1 MPCAPKKKPSLI
13 AIAVLLCCSLVLLPV
28 VCSIVYFKTAVTSK
42 LEKNARETA
51 SFYLSNLVDQTS
63 STLSTLR
70 DSIYFLMSDP
80 AAQRLMYSADGAAR
94 QTDCLTVEQGLNRA
108 FFLGSQLSQ
117 KTVTGIYL
125 INQAQSAI
133 PLLRGG
139 AYLGSTSRVQHVYQ
153 TLGSCN
159 SALNLYQDPQY
170 PDYCYLIVDYFDLGN
185 MQPLGKIIIELR
197 VSGLVDSSYLNA
209 IYRDAAVVLRTS
221 DGTLLSAQ
229 SETLVHAADQMQ
241 GDYIYVEGHSY
252 YHTALK
258 LSPVRAQIDVF
269 IPRSEIL
276 EASNQTIRVYI
287 LFSALVLL
295 LTLAAGG
302 IAIYFLYKPLLQMLH
317 RINDLSNGDLSVRM
331 SETPYQETER
341 LSSAFNNMADHL
353 ESLFGEV
360 YQQGLLLR
368 ESEFKLLESQI
379 RPHFIFNILEL
390 INIRCLEAGEN
401 HICHIVS
408 NLAQLLRANITHKH
422 EQVISFQE
430 ELRYVRYYL
439 ELQKERFAD
448 SLNYSIDLES
458 PEILQYSIP
467 KLTIQPLVENSVVHG
482 LEPKCGGG
490 EIRISI
496 WEEENAVYIRVK
508 DNGVGFDTAALSAE
522 KSAADSKHNHIALDN
537 IARRIQLLYGK
548 NYEMRIQSAPQKGTQ
563 ITISLPINPY
573 IPPKEEP

>member
-1 MPCAPKKKPSLI
+1 MPHTPKKKLSLI
-13 AIAVLLCCSLVLLPV
+13 AIAILLCCSLVLLPV
-28 VCSIVYFKTAVTSK
+28 VCSIVYFKTVVTDK

-51 SFYLSNLVDQTS
+51 SFYLSNLADQTA

-70 DSIYFLMSDP
+70 DSIYFLMSDD
-80 AAQRLMYSADGAAR
+80 AARRLMYSADGAAS
-94 QTDCLTVEQGLNRA
+94 QTDRLTVEQGLNRA

-117 KTVTGIYL
+117 QTVTGIYL
-125 INQAQSAI
+125 INQAQNTI

-159 SALNLYQDPQY
+159 SALDLYQDPQY

-185 MQPLGKIIIELR
+185 MQPLGKIIIELHI
-197 VSGLVDSSYLNA
+197 SGLVDSSYLNA
-209 IYRDAAVVLRTS
+209 IYSGAAVVLRTS
-221 DGTLLSAQ
+221 SGTLLSDQ
-229 SETLVHAADQMQ
+229 GETLVQAADRTQE
-241 GDYIYVEGHSY
+241 DFIRVEGHSY

-258 LSPVRAQIDVF
+258 LFPVRAQIDVF

-276 EASNQTIRVYI
+276 EASDQTIRVYI
-287 LFSALVLL
+287 LFSVLVLL

-302 IAIYFLYKPLLQMLH
+302 IAVYFLCKPLRQMLH

-331 SETPYQETER
+331 TETPYRETEH
-341 LSSAFNNMADHL
+341 LSAAFNNMADHL
-353 ESLFGEV
+353 ESLFDEV

-408 NLAQLLRANITHKH
+408 NLAQLLRANVTHKH

-439 ELQKERFAD
+439 ELQKERFGD

-490 EIRISI
+490 EVRISI
-496 WEEENAVYIRVK
+496 WEEENAMYIRVK
-508 DNGVGFDTAALSAE
+508 DNGVGFNASALPTEETAANSR
-522 KSAADSKHNHIALDN
+522 HNHIALDN

-548 NYEMRIQSAPQKGTQ
+548 NYGMNIHSVPGKGTQ
-563 ITISLPINPY
+563 ITISLPLKPY
-573 IPPKEEP
+573 APPKEEP